1 MRKQEFLSQLQKGL
15 IGLPQEDI
23 EEQLVFYSEM
33 IEDRIEEGL
42 PEEEAVAAIGSVE
55 EVVSQIVAETPFSKL
70 VKERIKPKR
79 ALRAWEIV
87 LLVLGSPL
95 WFSLLIGAFAV
106 LLGVYVSVWSVIVSL
121 WAITASFAVGSLG
134 GIVSTAAFAFGGSWF
149 TGLALFGAGLFLAGM
164 AVFLFFG
171 SKEATK
177 ALLHLTK
184 KAVLGVKSRFLGKEY
199 AK

>member
-42 PEEEAVAAIGSVE
+42 PEEEAVAAIGPVE

-95 WFSLLIGAFAV
+95 WLSLLIGAFAV
-106 LLGVYVSVWSVIVSL
+106 LLGVYISVFSVN
-121 WAITASFAVGSLG
+121 F
-134 GIVSTAAFAFGGSWF
+134 
-149 TGLALFGAGLFLAGM
+149 
-164 AVFLFFG
+164 
-171 SKEATK
+171 
-177 ALLHLTK
+177 
-184 KAVLGVKSRFLGKEY
+184 
-199 AK
+199 

>member
-42 PEEEAVAAIGSVE
+42 PEEEAVAAIGPVE

-95 WFSLLIGAFAV
+95 WLSLLIGAFAV

-134 GIVSTAAFAFGGSWF
+134 GIV
-149 TGLALFGAGLFLAGM
+149 
-164 AVFLFFG
+164 
-171 SKEATK
+171 
-177 ALLHLTK
+177 
-184 KAVLGVKSRFLGKEY
+184 
-199 AK
+199 

>member
-42 PEEEAVAAIGSVE
+42 PEEEAVAAIGPVE

-95 WFSLLIGAFAV
+95 WLSLLIGAFAV

-134 GIVSTAAFAFGGSWF
+134 GIVSTAAFAFGGNWL

-171 SKEATK
+171 SKETTK

-184 KAVLGVKSRFLGKEY
+184 KVVLGVKSRFLGKEY
-199 AK
+199 VK